1 MTNNSDNQAKL
12 SLDHAKTN
20 GHLLIK
26 FDDNGDLFQKGALC
40 IKYSG
45 DDTILNILAS
55 ISIVTVYLLL
65 NVIIIKP
72 DKSISFNTQDLNV
85 KDGFLRIYRLFN
97 ICCKRMKKYVLFDKK
112 KPKHLENF

>member
-1 MTNNSDNQAKL
+1 MKL
-12 SLDHAKTN
+12 QL
-20 GHLLIK
+20 
-26 FDDNGDLFQKGALC
+26 
-40 IKYSG
+40 
-45 DDTILNILAS
+45 ILNILAS

-97 ICCKRMKKYVLFDKK
+97 IWWKSMKKYVLFDKK
-112 KPKHLENF
+112 NRNSWKIFTKIQLKMVLLK